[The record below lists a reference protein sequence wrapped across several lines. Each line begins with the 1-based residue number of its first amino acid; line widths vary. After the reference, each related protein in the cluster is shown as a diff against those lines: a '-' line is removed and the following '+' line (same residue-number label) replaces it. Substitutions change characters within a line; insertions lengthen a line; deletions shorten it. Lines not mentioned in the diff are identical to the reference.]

1 LPVFSIS
8 HSYGR
13 LEKYIT
19 YNAEA
24 FINFECEP
32 IHMFR
37 GCDGQLSKD
46 CFGFSMLWI
55 VVECTANGSLFFVG
69 GRFSNAATFMRL

>member
-1 LPVFSIS
+1 MDT
-8 HSYGR
+8 YGR

-46 CFGFSMLWI
+46 CFGLSMLWI
-55 VVECTANGSLFFVG
+55 VVECTANGSLFFP
-69 GRFSNAATFMRL
+69 